1 MKRTG
6 ILILALLCIG
16 AVILTAG
23 CVNTGSQPNPA
34 GTTWVLAGFG
44 TGSDAASLPVTKISL
59 TFGDSG
65 SASGNGGVNGY
76 SVSYTADPGA
86 ETLTFGQIAATLM
99 AGPAQFMTDEDRYFT
114 SLANVT
120 GYKLTDGSLVLL
132 DKEGHTLFTFTTPLK
147 NTAWSLVSY
156 TSPAAS
162 AAAQPLALITLC
174 FDDNG
179 TVFGTGGIN
188 QFTGTWKLDGTR
200 LTIADIASTKAAGA
214 PALMAQEDDYF
225 ALLPGVS
232 GFNFGMG
239 TLSLTD
245 GNGKP
250 VLIFKN
256 MLADTTWE
264 LISVNG
270 IAPPQAAKTVTLRFD
285 TTGTLTGQAP
295 VNTYGGTWRT
305 TGVDT
310 LVVSNVISTLMAS
323 ADDRVN
329 AYETQ
334 YYSILNNASDYLIA
348 DGTLTLTDHNSNTML
363 FAVNVA
369 DQLKGTSWTLAGDSS
384 IMLVIGDDGTFSGQ
398 APVNVYTANAVF
410 SKNQGLSVS
419 GISTTK
425 MTGPADR
432 IKKETSYLTSLG
444 EVTGYNLVDGQL
456 VLTGPGGAALLTYN
470 QA

>member
-6 ILILALLCIG
+6 ILILALFCIG
-16 AVILTAG
+16 AIVLTAG
-23 CVNTGSQPNPA
+23 CINTASQPNPA

-44 TGSDAASLPVTKISL
+44 PDNGAPATTISL
-59 TFGDSG
+59 TFGDNG

-86 ETLTFGQIAATLM
+86 GKLTFGHIAATLM
-99 AGPAQFMTDEDRYFT
+99 AGPAQFMADEDKYFASLVNST
-114 SLANVT
+114 S
-120 GYKLTDGSLVLL
+120 YKLTDSSLVLL
-132 DKEGHTLFTFTTPLK
+132 DKDGAVLLTFTSPLR
-147 NTAWSLVSY
+147 NTAWTLVSY
-156 TSPAAS
+156 TTPTAS
-162 AAAQPLALITLC
+162 VAAQPLTLITLN
-174 FDDNG
+174 FGDNG
-179 TVFGTGGIN
+179 TIFGTGGIN
-188 QFTGTWKLDGTR
+188 QFTGTWKLDGTK

-225 ALLPGVS
+225 ALLPTVS
-232 GFNFGMG
+232 GFGFSMG

-245 GNGKP
+245 SSGNP
-250 VLIFKN
+250 ILIFTN

-264 LISVNG
+264 LTSVNG
-270 IAPPQAAKTVTLRFD
+270 IAPPQASKTVTLRFD
-285 TTGTLTGQAP
+285 ATGTLTGQAP

-305 TGVDT
+305 TGIDT
-310 LVVSNVISTLMAS
+310 LTVSNVISTLIAS
-323 ADDRVN
+323 TDDSVN

-334 YYSILNNASDYLIA
+334 YYRILNNASDYHIA

-384 IMLVIGDDGTFSGQ
+384 ITLVIGDDGTFSGQ
-398 APVNVYTANAVF
+398 GPVNVYIANAVF
-410 SKNQGLSVS
+410 SKDQSLSIT

-425 MTGPADR
+425 MTGPADMV
-432 IKKETSYLTSLG
+432 KKETSYLTSLG
-444 EVTGYNLVDGQL
+444 DVTGYNLVDGQL
-456 VLTGPGGAALLTYN
+456 VLTGPGGTALLTYN